1 METIVE
7 IRALTKTYGQGEKA
21 YQALRGVD
29 LTLREGEFS
38 ILAGPSGCGKT
49 TLLSIIGGVLGPTSG
64 TVEVLGHDLTRA
76 TETELEDFR
85 LLSVGF
91 IFQGHNLLSFL
102 SAREN
107 VATILEM
114 RAVPRRQ
121 ALETADRMLER
132 VNLNG
137 KERSMPRDLSIGQQQ
152 RVAIARAIAGQ
163 PRLVLADEPT
173 ASLDAANGIAA
184 IQLLR
189 DIAEDGGKTVLVVT
203 HDSRIFSLADR
214 VIQMEDGRILKE
226 EHPK

>member
-7 IRALTKTYGQGEKA
+7 IRALTKTYGQAEKA